1 MCADQGVQGLKNA
14 GHRADADANIVTA
27 HKRAGFVM
35 TGRTNTPEIGLAAT
49 TEPIAYG
56 TPAPS
61 GPRFRTA

>member
-14 GHRADADANIVTA
+14 GHRADVDANIVTA

-49 TEPIAYG
+49 TDDRLRDARPVRS
-56 TPAPS
+56 PVS
-61 GPRFRTA
+61 TA